1 MTELNLVLEH
11 LRKSYLRPVLT
22 DVNLQVTNDSYV
34 TIMGKSGSGK
44 STLLNILGL
53 VEGYDGGSYWFNGVK
68 IRNFTD
74 YAHLRLQNIGFI
86 FQSYNLI
93 PTLSCRENILL
104 PTLYNRRNQEQTLD
118 SLVELLD
125 IAPLLDQRVTTLSG
139 GEKQRVA
146 IARALILDPRLI
158 LADEPT
164 GNLDRKN
171 RQLIFNLL
179 RQEHRK
185 GRGIILITHDME
197 TAIQADTIFQ
207 LEDGRLAPTKA
218 DSPTIG
224 SI

>member
-1 MTELNLVLEH
+1 MWKTAVRFPH
-11 LRKSYLRPVLT
+11 
-22 DVNLQVTNDSYV
+22 
-34 TIMGKSGSGK
+34 
-44 STLLNILGL
+44 
-53 VEGYDGGSYWFNGVK
+53 
-68 IRNFTD
+68 
-74 YAHLRLQNIGFI
+74 
-86 FQSYNLI
+86 I
-93 PTLSCRENILL
+93 PTALLRCLRRFSGLRE
-104 PTLYNRRNQEQTLD
+104 
-118 SLVELLD
+118 
-125 IAPLLDQRVTTLSG
+125 
-139 GEKQRVA
+139 K
-146 IARALILDPRLI
+146 IARALILDPCLI

>member
-1 MTELNLVLEH
+1 MTPEQGLWKCGKPQCGFRTFPQH
-11 LRKSYLRPVLT
+11 YCDACGAFSGLR
-22 DVNLQVTNDSYV
+22 
-34 TIMGKSGSGK
+34 
-44 STLLNILGL
+44 
-53 VEGYDGGSYWFNGVK
+53 
-68 IRNFTD
+68 
-74 YAHLRLQNIGFI
+74 
-86 FQSYNLI
+86 
-93 PTLSCRENILL
+93 
-104 PTLYNRRNQEQTLD
+104 
-118 SLVELLD
+118 
-125 IAPLLDQRVTTLSG
+125 
-139 GEKQRVA
+139 EK
-146 IARALILDPRLI
+146 IARALILDPCLI

-197 TAIQADTIFQ
+197 TAIQAYTIFQ

>member
-1 MTELNLVLEH
+1 M
-11 LRKSYLRPVLT
+11 RDK
-22 DVNLQVTNDSYV
+22 
-34 TIMGKSGSGK
+34 
-44 STLLNILGL
+44 
-53 VEGYDGGSYWFNGVK
+53 
-68 IRNFTD
+68 
-74 YAHLRLQNIGFI
+74 
-86 FQSYNLI
+86 
-93 PTLSCRENILL
+93 
-104 PTLYNRRNQEQTLD
+104 
-118 SLVELLD
+118 
-125 IAPLLDQRVTTLSG
+125 
-139 GEKQRVA
+139 
-146 IARALILDPRLI
+146 IARALILDPCLI

-171 RQLIFNLL
+171 RQLFFNLL

>member
-1 MTELNLVLEH
+1 MWKTAVRFPH
-11 LRKSYLRPVLT
+11 
-22 DVNLQVTNDSYV
+22 
-34 TIMGKSGSGK
+34 
-44 STLLNILGL
+44 
-53 VEGYDGGSYWFNGVK
+53 
-68 IRNFTD
+68 
-74 YAHLRLQNIGFI
+74 
-86 FQSYNLI
+86 I
-93 PTLSCRENILL
+93 PTALL
-104 PTLYNRRNQEQTLD
+104 RCLRRFFRIERKNC
-118 SLVELLD
+118 
-125 IAPLLDQRVTTLSG
+125 
-139 GEKQRVA
+139 
-146 IARALILDPRLI
+146 LI

>member
-1 MTELNLVLEH
+1 M
-11 LRKSYLRPVLT
+11 S
-22 DVNLQVTNDSYV
+22 D
-34 TIMGKSGSGK
+34 
-44 STLLNILGL
+44 
-53 VEGYDGGSYWFNGVK
+53 
-68 IRNFTD
+68 
-74 YAHLRLQNIGFI
+74 
-86 FQSYNLI
+86 
-93 PTLSCRENILL
+93 
-104 PTLYNRRNQEQTLD
+104 
-118 SLVELLD
+118 
-125 IAPLLDQRVTTLSG
+125 
-139 GEKQRVA
+139 
-146 IARALILDPRLI
+146 